1 MTVSFTGNHG
11 LPDFQS
17 LANSMAPSE
26 NQQQSPNPA
35 PPSLSAGGH
44 ESRDYYAAQDAS
56 RPPQQNEPYLTPYL
70 GLRARLSQTW
80 INRWTILLLLV
91 LVRTIIAIAS
101 VDDNLLVARRQALT
115 ACTSVEHVGSAMASM
130 PHYMSQGVNDLTT
143 KSIEKAV
150 NGLMQMLI
158 LTLTGVEEIVVFVIN
173 LLTQTYLCL
182 ITLAVSGSLHVA
194 VSVAEDVGDFL
205 NSTAK
210 DVGKGLGDVAS
221 DFQEAMNGFIS
232 GLNDFAS
239 IFTGDHDKPPT
250 IDLSSEID
258 KLNTLQL
265 PSSYDQGL
273 ENLNKSIPTF
283 AQVNNLTQ
291 TAIRFPFEEVK
302 QLLNESLPR
311 YTMNHSM
318 FPVPAKEQ
326 LTFCSDNYGVNDFFD
341 NLVAIK
347 NMAKK
352 VFLGVII
359 TAAVL
364 VMAPMA
370 WQEHRRWKMMQE
382 RAHLVQDNARDPL
395 DVVYIVSRPYTS
407 GIGLWFAQ
415 RFSSTRRRDAVRWA
429 IAYATTV
436 PALFVLSLAI
446 AGLLSCLCQYILLK
460 SLEKE
465 VPALEN
471 QIVGFSD
478 KVVNSLNNASEQWAI
493 GTNNIINATNTN
505 INDDVFGW
513 VNTTTGAVNNTLNVF
528 VDEMMG
534 ALNDTFGG
542 TILYDPIVE
551 VLNCLVLLK
560 IEGIQRGLAWVSD
573 HAHIDFPMLPNDTFS
588 LGTASKMSGSSENLL
603 ATGPDGAAADAI
615 SGAVDHV
622 ITALANGIRQEAII
636 SSCVLLLWVII
647 AMIGIFRA
655 LYMLWRGAGVST
667 YDGSV
672 SKRRLSSSED
682 KFELREV
689 PSYEQ
694 ATGIAQTGDHSGN
707 KYNGQSYTLTPA
719 PLPTFEVN
727 SATSPIMH
735 TGFSPPNEKT
745 GTVNGRNASIRRQ
758 THIRVSSHGDY
769 ATTSPMSPPQ
779 PNPFLGTNESMDPRR
794 NPFADPVH

>member
-1 MTVSFTGNHG
+1 MMCLV
-11 LPDFQS
+11 
-17 LANSMAPSE
+17 NSMAPSE
-26 NQQQSPNPA
+26 NQQQFPNPA
-35 PPSLSAGGH
+35 PPSLSAGDH

-101 VDDNLLVARRQALT
+101 VDDNLVVARRQALS
-115 ACTSVEHVGSAMASM
+115 ACTSVENVGSAMASM
-130 PHYMSQGVNDLTT
+130 PHYMSQGLNELTAR
-143 KSIEKAV
+143 SIEKAI

-210 DVGKGLGDVAS
+210 DVGKGLSDVAS
-221 DFQEAMNGFIS
+221 DFQDAMNGFIS
-232 GLNDFAS
+232 GLNDLGS
-239 IFTGDHDKPPT
+239 IFTGDDDKPPT

-265 PSSYDQGL
+265 PTGYDQGL

-302 QLLNESLPR
+302 KLLNESLPR
-311 YTMNHSM
+311 YTMNDSI

-326 LTFCSDNYGVNDFFD
+326 LTFCSDNDGVNDFFD
-341 NLVAIK
+341 DLVAIK

-359 TAAVL
+359 TAAIL

-370 WQEHRRWKMMQE
+370 WREHKRWKMMQE
-382 RAHLVQDNARDPL
+382 RAHLVQENARDPL

-407 GIGLWFAQ
+407 GIGLWFSQ
-415 RFSSTRRRDAVRWA
+415 RFSSARRRDAVRWA

-471 QIVGFSD
+471 QI
-478 KVVNSLNNASEQWAI
+478 I
-493 GTNNIINATNTN
+493 
-505 INDDVFGW
+505 
-513 VNTTTGAVNNTLNVF
+513 
-528 VDEMMG
+528 
-534 ALNDTFGG
+534 
-542 TILYDPIVE
+542 E

-560 IEGIQRGLAWVSD
+560 IEGIQRGLTWVSE
-573 HAHIDFPMLPNDTFS
+573 HAHIDIPMLPNDTFS
-588 LGTASKMSGSSENLL
+588 LGTASKVSGSSENLL
-603 ATGPDGAAADAI
+603 ANGPDGAAADAI

-636 SSCVLLLWVII
+636 SSCVLLIWVII
-647 AMIGIFRA
+647 ASIGIFRA
-655 LYMLWRGAGVST
+655 LYMLWRGAGVGT
-667 YDGSV
+667 YDGSAA
-672 SKRRLSSSED
+672 KRRPSSSED
-682 KFELREV
+682 KLRLREV
-689 PSYEQ
+689 PTYEQ
-694 ATGIAQTGDHSGN
+694 ATGIGQTGDHSGN

-769 ATTSPMSPPQ
+769 AITSPMSPPQ
-779 PNPFLGTNESMDPRR
+779 PNPFLSTNVSKDSRQ
-794 NPFADPVH
+794 NPFADPVR